1 MIGSTRQLR
10 VYAYITAVDMRKGV
24 DTLHGLVQ
32 YELGHDPLSGDVFV
46 FVSRDRKRAKALY
59 WDGTGLCLYSKR
71 LERGCFARLWRAPS
85 QSTVSMTMNELQLF
99 LEGSR
104 LVGRVVLSPPEYVHK
119 SLAVDM
125 SP

>member
-1 MIGSTRQLR
+1 M
-10 VYAYITAVDMRKGV
+10 
-24 DTLHGLVQ
+24 
-32 YELGHDPLSGDVFV
+32 
-46 FVSRDRKRAKALY
+46 FVSRDRKRARALY

-85 QSTVSMTMNELQLF
+85 QSTILMTMNELQLF

-119 SLAVDM
+119 SLAAEM
-125 SP
+125 SA